1 MSKRAKWVVGGA
13 AVFIAGAA
21 VLVGLALHYANL
33 PETVDDL
40 ETIVLG
46 QSRYVPGSQA
56 ALRVLVR
63 QVGGGQPIAGAAVTV
78 ALQPTAGGRP
88 VEVFQGTTDQLGA
101 ADVAFTV
108 PADLESAQT
117 LIVETVSAQGSD
129 RLEQAVTLDRD
140 YKILLTTDKPIYQ
153 PGQVIHLRALALSSF
168 DRVPAS
174 GSEIEFIVAD
184 GKGNKV
190 FRQTVETSAYGIAAE
205 DFQLAN
211 EVNTGNYKI
220 TAQMGNTSSER
231 TVTVEHYVL
240 PKFELAWATE
250 RSFYLPGERVQGSLT
265 AEYFYGKTV

>member
-13 AVFIAGAA
+13 LALIAGAA
-21 VLVGLALHYANL
+21 VLVGLAIHYANL

-63 QVGGGQPIAGAAVTV
+63 EGGGGQAIPGAAVTV
-78 ALQPTAGGRP
+78 ALQPARGGRP
-88 VEVFQGTTDQLGA
+88 GGGFSGSPHARRGA
-101 ADVAFTV
+101 AA
-108 PADLESAQT
+108 
-117 LIVETVSAQGSD
+117 G
-129 RLEQAVTLDRD
+129 RD
-140 YKILLTTDKPIYQ
+140 T
-153 PGQVIHLRALALSSF
+153 
-168 DRVPAS
+168 
-174 GSEIEFIVAD
+174 EFSIAE

-190 FRQTVETSAYGIAAE
+190 FRQTVETSPYGIAGQ

-231 TVTVEHYVL
+231 TGIVEHYVL
-240 PKFELAWATE
+240 PKFEVTWATE
-250 RSFYLPGERVQGSLT
+250 RSFYLPGERGQGSIT
-265 AEYFYGKTV
+265 AED